1 MEVKKRVLKKKSE
14 NTIITHLSKGT
25 ESDERKENNNPT
37 INIIS
42 TQSQT
47 PIQTSKNRLN
57 SQMLEVLNSCHE
69 KCSRQNI
76 DIDSD
81 DEDDDKS
88 VFDVDINNM
97 RKKEAKEEEED
108 ERTPFQIWKDNLHI
122 KFSCELHILE
132 SEDMEK
138 EDINVQKFYVNFNI
152 IKNTIQELYT
162 SAKEY
167 KELDFNGKTST
178 YSIQKNTYDLNIQK
192 SKAYLELIK
201 EETNGKLLTTREDK
215 KAKKEYNLTMK
226 ELNGYKPFQEN
237 YKFEKIIKYRKY
249 LIQLIDEKKKYLLKE
264 FNIRY
269 DPFFNRFYD

>member
-1 MEVKKRVLKKKSE
+1 MEVKKKRILKKQHNIDNVSSHFVGQPRESTLVDSVKS
-14 NTIITHLSKGT
+14 TILSPSIITKNENKIT
-25 ESDERKENNNPT
+25 NNDSDY
-37 INIIS
+37 
-42 TQSQT
+42 
-47 PIQTSKNRLN
+47 
-57 SQMLEVLNSCHE
+57 
-69 KCSRQNI
+69 
-76 DIDSD
+76 DSD
-81 DEDDDKS
+81 DNKS
-88 VFDVDINNM
+88 VVDVEIKDF
-97 RKKEAKEEEED
+97 RKNEQIEEEED
-108 ERTPFQIWKDNLHI
+108 EKTPFEAWKD
-122 KFSCELHILE
+122 KMFVKYSCKIYELE
-132 SEDMEK
+132 TEDMEK

-192 SKAYLELIK
+192 CKAYLELIK